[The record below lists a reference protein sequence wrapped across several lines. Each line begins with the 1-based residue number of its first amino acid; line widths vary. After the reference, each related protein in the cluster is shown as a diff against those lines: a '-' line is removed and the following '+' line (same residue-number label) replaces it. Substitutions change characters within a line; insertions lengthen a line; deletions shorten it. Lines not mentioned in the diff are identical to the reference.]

1 MTRRFGM
8 FVALGFFILF
18 SLPGLAAAQDNDA
31 PDELPPFLLELRVSG
46 AEVRFLGE
54 DYGIYSWLATKD
66 GQVQFFY
73 SIPDG
78 DAVISGGLL
87 VGPDG
92 EAITARRIVDLNA
105 KKPEMAEKIRKE
117 SATSQAAEEDI
128 SSKNTPG
135 ERLYTDAEGA
145 QWFSLGSDKA
155 PPLYIFVDTQ
165 CKNCHRYW
173 NELAAPFVEEG
184 NLQVR
189 LIPVAV
195 TNEKSEPEAAAL
207 LMSVDPATAWQNHV
221 DGNSSLLSG
230 SDKNEIA
237 LEAVRRNTEIFRD
250 WKLKSTPYS
259 VYRDS
264 AGKVKVMRG
273 MKPGVT
279 ADIVVKDLTG
289 QEG

>member
-1 MTRRFGM
+1 MNRRLEICLTLGLLAFFMTTAK
-8 FVALGFFILF
+8 V
-18 SLPGLAAAQDNDA
+18 SAQDSSA

-117 SATSQAAEEDI
+117 GAPKQAKDSQTSK
-128 SSKNTPG
+128 SSPG
-135 ERLYTDAEGA
+135 ERLYTEAEGA
-145 QWFSLGSDKA
+145 QWFALGSDQA

-165 CKNCHRYW
+165 CEYCHKYW
-173 NELAAPFVEEG
+173 KELAAPYVEEG
-184 NLQVR
+184 RLQVR

-195 TNEKSEPEAAAL
+195 TGENSKAEAASL
-207 LMSVDPATAWQNHV
+207 LMSVDPAIAWEKYV
-221 DGNSSLLSG
+221 DGDSAVLSG
-230 SDKNEIA
+230 GSGNEIA
-237 LEAVRRNTEIFRD
+237 LEAVQRNTEIFRD
-250 WKLKSTPYS
+250 WNLKSTPYS

-264 AGKVKVMRG
+264 SGKVKVMRG

-279 ADIVVKDLTG
+279 AEIVVKDLTG